1 MDITLGPYIDSMA
14 MGNLLSVLFLACLSF
29 LRVLVGPMGV
39 RGISL
44 VYCCCNLEEMAPQL
58 SAQNS
63 PAWPQSPDTS
73 GVINGLKLRVQ
84 IQKGGNDRRK
94 VFIKSELDIMGNSRF
109 IIVVLA

>member
-29 LRVLVGPMGV
+29 LRVLAGPMGV

-58 SAQNS
+58 SA
-63 PAWPQSPDTS
+63 
-73 GVINGLKLRVQ
+73 
-84 IQKGGNDRRK
+84 
-94 VFIKSELDIMGNSRF
+94 
-109 IIVVLA
+109 